1 MKYTQVITV
10 ILLGM
15 AFIGGIVAW
24 GMAGEAREPPI
35 MTYQGQIRSVK
46 IDRCGLQPGSCEG
59 SILLAKRDGG
69 GGIVGH
75 QAGYLDPARQS
86 PGVNRRIAGGKL
98 RHSTCGPT
106 GALESDRATALHAPR
121 LSRSSASMTD
131 APWFLKGT
139 GGLP

>member
-1 MKYTQVITV
+1 MKYTQAITV

-59 SILLAKRDGG
+59 SILLAKRGG
-69 GGIVGH
+69 GEVMLAIK
-75 QAGYLDPARQS
+75 
-86 PGVNRRIAGGKL
+86 PGTSIRRGNHLVLIDEL
-98 RHSTCGPT
+98 REGNYVTAHAAQLGPWK
-106 GALESDRATALHAPR
+106 ATVQR
-121 LSRSSASMTD
+121 LYMRPD
-131 APWFLKGT
+131 
-139 GGLP
+139 